1 MTNQSSG
8 YKAVMELSKYSGYE
22 FGGIKSDWVDVV
34 HACYLIQ
41 IDAGQGKENSW
52 RHNLGF

>member
-52 RHNLGF
+52 RLKLGF